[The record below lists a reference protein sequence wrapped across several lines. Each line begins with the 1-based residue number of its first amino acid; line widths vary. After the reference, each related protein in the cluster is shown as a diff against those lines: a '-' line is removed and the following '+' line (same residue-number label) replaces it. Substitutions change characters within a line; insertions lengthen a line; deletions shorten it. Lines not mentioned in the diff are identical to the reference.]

1 VSHAQSGSHNLTE
14 PNPAG
19 LLDLLGGEALLS
31 GLVELVL
38 AQHPLVQIGVLAGV
52 IGLFYVKVGGP
63 VFIEFVKVV
72 WHRSCGAGERPERE
86 R

>member
-1 VSHAQSGSHNLTE
+1 MSHAQSGSHNLTE
-14 PNPAG
+14 SNPAG

-38 AQHPLVQIGVLAGV
+38 AQHPLVQIAVLAGV
-52 IGLFYVKVGGP
+52 IGLFYVKVVGS
-63 VFIEFVKVV
+63 VLTEFVKVV
-72 WHRSCGAGERPERE
+72 WHRSCGEGERPERE